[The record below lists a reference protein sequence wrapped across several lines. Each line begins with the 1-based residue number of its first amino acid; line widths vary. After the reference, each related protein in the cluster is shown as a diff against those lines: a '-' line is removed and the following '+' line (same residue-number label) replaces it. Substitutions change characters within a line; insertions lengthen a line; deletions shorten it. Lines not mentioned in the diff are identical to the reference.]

1 MKFISN
7 MGLVTGCA
15 VMLVS
20 TVAFAADTS
29 IRGILDRVD
38 GKTFH
43 IVDSKGHGK
52 TVRLND
58 QTMIVSN
65 ETRSRLEAKWLRAG
79 FRVNAVERNGR
90 LMVLVV
96 EEVPK

>member
-7 MGLVTGCA
+7 MVLVTGCA
-15 VMLVS
+15 VMLS
-20 TVAFAADTS
+20 FTVASAADTS

-43 IVDSKGHGK
+43 IIDSKGRSK
-52 TVRLND
+52 AVRLND

-79 FRVNAVERNGR
+79 SRVNAVERNGR
-90 LMVLVV
+90 LMVIVV